1 MKKGSSLLKFPH
13 FEVIPLLKTEQSM
26 LSIFSVVSLNAFSL
40 WEEDI
45 DRVLV
50 RVKRYGAL

>member
-40 WEEDI
+40 WEEGI

>member
-1 MKKGSSLLKFPH
+1 MKKGSSLLKLPH